1 MNNVQITKLLLEIAS
16 NYLIIGSNVK
26 IKYVKDRPGHD
37 FRYALDSKKIRN
49 KLNWKPDTS
58 FKSGL
63 NKTFLWYLNNKKYF
77 TNLKE
82 KNISKR
88 LGIFK

>member
-1 MNNVQITKLLLEIAS
+1 MNNIQITKLLLEIAS
-16 NYLIIGSNVK
+16 NYLIIGPNVK

-63 NKTFLWYLNNKKYF
+63 NKPFYGILIT
-77 TNLKE
+77 
-82 KNISKR
+82 KNI
-88 LGIFK
+88 LQI